1 MKRLSTILGFALLS
15 TALCFQAAFAGNVAG
30 FEGQKGTISIA
41 GGTAHI
47 PVMKKAAK
55 KIMKSN
61 SDIRITI
68 AGGGSGVGIQ
78 KVGEGLVNIGNSGRK
93 ASDAEQA
100 KYGLVLFP
108 FAVDGVATV
117 LHANNPVTSLSS
129 EKVRAIFAGTI
140 TNWKEVGGNDAQI
153 NIYSRDESSGTRAVY
168 WKKLLKK
175 GPLATAANIVAS
187 NGAMKSA
194 ISRDV
199 NGIGYVSIGHLDD
212 SVKAPLLDGVVVN
225 QETAKDGQYPIV
237 RKLYMNTKGQ
247 PSGIVKSFI
256 EFIMSPDCDEIIKS
270 SGYIPM

>member
-1 MKRLSTILGFALLS
+1 MKRLSTIFVFALLS
-15 TALCFQAAFAGNVAG
+15 TVLCFQATLAGNVTG

-55 KIMKSN
+55 RIMKSN

-93 ASDAEQA
+93 ASEAEQT

-117 LHANNPVTSLSS
+117 VHAKNPVNNLSS
-129 EKVRAIFAGTI
+129 EQVRAIFAGTI
-140 TNWKEVGGNDAQI
+140 TNWKEVGGTDAKI

-225 QETAKDGQYPIV
+225 QKTAKDGQYPIV

-247 PSGIVKSFI
+247 PNGIVKSFI
-256 EFIMSPDCDEIIKS
+256 EFIMSPDCNEVIKS

>member
-1 MKRLSTILGFALLS
+1 MKRLSTIFVFALLS
-15 TALCFQAAFAGNVAG
+15 IVLCFQATFAGNVTG

-55 KIMKSN
+55 RIMKSN

-93 ASDAEQA
+93 ASEAEQT

-117 LHANNPVTSLSS
+117 VHAKNPVNNLSS
-129 EKVRAIFAGTI
+129 EQVRAIFAGTI
-140 TNWKEVGGNDAQI
+140 TNWKEVGGTDAKI

-225 QETAKDGQYPIV
+225 QKTAKDGQYPIV

-247 PSGIVKSFI
+247 PNGIVKSFI
-256 EFIMSPDCDEIIKS
+256 EFIMSPDCNEIIKS